1 MRHSHSLR
9 VGPVSFRIGSDWGQP
24 LDHIRR
30 LYAAY
35 PAADVGQA
43 LATVRL
49 EANRPWRRL
58 IRPSVHIRGDYIIP
72 DALPLPLAQ
81 GLLAAEMGMNL
92 QVALGWRQHLL
103 LHASAVERD
112 GRCIV
117 MVGASGSGKSTLAAL
132 LGETDWRLMG
142 DEFALLGLGDGAINA
157 FPRLV
162 SLKNEAIG
170 EMVAR
175 VPPERLGPPI
185 PGTPK
190 GTIRH
195 LVPRADAIARMD
207 EPARPSLLLFP
218 TFGDEPGLRP
228 VPPSEAFMR
237 LTDSSTNYV
246 ALGEAGFDAL
256 VRLVR
261 DVPAVAIGYRSSE
274 EGIAAV
280 NALWAELGQ

>member
-1 MRHSHSLR
+1 MKYCHSLR
-9 VGPVSFRIGSDWGQP
+9 VGPVSFRIGSDWAGP
-24 LDHIRR
+24 VDHLRR

-35 PAADVGQA
+35 PSADAGQA

-49 EANRPWRRL
+49 EATRPWRRI
-58 IRPSVHIRGDYIIP
+58 IRPSVHIRGDYTIP

-103 LHASAVERD
+103 LHASAVEKD
-112 GRCIV
+112 GRAIV
-117 MVGASGSGKSTLAAL
+117 MVGESGSGKSTLAAL
-132 LGETDWRLMG
+132 LGESDWRLMG
-142 DEFALLGLGDGAINA
+142 DEFALLGLDDGAINA

-162 SLKNEAIG
+162 SLKNAAIA
-170 EMVAR
+170 EMTAR
-175 VPPERLGPPI
+175 VPAERLGPPI
-185 PGTPK
+185 SGTPK

-218 TFGDEPGLRP
+218 TFGAEPGLRP

-246 ALGEAGFDAL
+246 ALGEPAFAAL
-256 VRLVR
+256 TRLVR

-280 NALWAELGQ
+280 NALWTELGE